1 MSMTSVPS
9 LRQRLSG
16 SRNRPARRDEV
27 SRIPGPVFA
36 VKREKLQDMVKKL
49 TVIIAALLIS
59 YGATLR
65 SQGLTQETFKIG
77 KTLALLEA
85 IYVDSVNISSI
96 AEQMIIGTLR
106 NLDPH
111 SVYIPAK
118 DVAEENEPLQGNFEG
133 IGIQFNLLN
142 DTIIIISPIPGGP
155 SEKVGI
161 LAGDRIVAIAG
172 EKVTGI
178 AITTTGVQKRLRGPK
193 GTKVDVTIFRKGEK
207 ELLDFT
213 ITRDKIPVNSLDAA
227 YMITDRVGYIKL
239 SRFSE
244 QTAAEFAEAV
254 ENLRGKRME
263 NLVIDLRGNSGGYMV
278 PAVQIADELLPGNEL
293 IVYLEGRNTSRQDY
307 RSAPSGTL
315 TRARVAVLIDEGSA
329 SASEILAGAVQDW
342 DRGVVIGR
350 RSFGKGLV
358 QNRFPLPDGSEIR
371 LTIARYYTP
380 SGRSIQTPY
389 NEGFD
394 KYFQTYYSR
403 YFNGELIHP
412 DSLNLPDSLKAFT
425 IKNKRLVYGGGGI
438 SPDIFIPIDTTY
450 YSDYYRDLIRTS
462 TITSFMLAYT
472 DRNRKEFTRRY
483 RNFETFNR
491 EFRVD
496 DSVIEELKAAGEKNG
511 VKFDQAQYDVS
522 ARELKTVMKALVA
535 RDLWDMNE
543 YFMVANEDDEALRKA
558 LEVLD
563 DPILYDRLLGYRKEG
578 R

>member
-1 MSMTSVPS
+1 
-9 LRQRLSG
+9 
-16 SRNRPARRDEV
+16 
-27 SRIPGPVFA
+27 
-36 VKREKLQDMVKKL
+36 MVKKL
-49 TVIIAALLIS
+49 TIVIAVFLVLQGTA
-59 YGATLR
+59 LR

-85 IYVDSVNISSI
+85 IYVDSVNISAI
-96 AEQMIIGTLR
+96 TEQMIISTLR

-111 SVYIPAK
+111 SVYISAK
-118 DVAEENEPLQGNFEG
+118 DVQEENEPLQGNFEG

-161 LAGDRIVAIAG
+161 LAGDRIISIAG
-172 EKVTGI
+172 EKVTGVGMNT
-178 AITTTGVQKRLRGPK
+178 AGVQKRLRGPK

-227 YMITDRVGYIKL
+227 YMVNGSVGYIKL

-244 QTAAEFAEAV
+244 QTAVEFMQAV
-254 ENLRGKRME
+254 ERLRADNME

-278 PAVQIADELLPGNEL
+278 PAVQIADELLAGNEL
-293 IVYLEGRNTSRQDY
+293 IVYLQGLHTSRQDY
-307 RSAPSGTL
+307 NSAPSGML

-342 DRGVVIGR
+342 DRGVIIGR

-394 KYFQTYYSR
+394 KYFQTFYSR

-425 IKNKRLVYGGGGI
+425 IKNKRVVYGGGGI
-438 SPDIFIPIDTTY
+438 SPDIFIPIDTSY

-462 TITSFMLAYT
+462 ALTNFMLSYT
-472 DRNRKEFTRRY
+472 DMNRKQLTRRY
-483 RNFETFNR
+483 RTFESFNR
-491 EFRVD
+491 DFQID
-496 DSVIEELKAAGEKNG
+496 AAAIEGLKAAGEKNG

-522 ARELKTVMKALVA
+522 APEIRRVMKGLVA
-535 RDLWDMNE
+535 RDLWDMSE
-543 YFMVANEDDEALRKA
+543 YFMVVNEDDMALKRA
-558 LEVLD
+558 LDVLD
-563 DPILYDRLLGYRKEG
+563 DEAMYETLLGYRKQQ
-578 R
+578 